1 MEARVVGA
9 FRWAALAA
17 CAVACAQADVLA
29 PSFSRKSYA
38 LSVASLLLFGAAFW
52 LNTRRVPGPQSTPQ
66 AVGLLLAQLPACVVV
81 PELVFVLALE
91 APLVLAGEPLR
102 YWAVLQALATVVILG
117 VHAPFI
123 RTEVTEY
130 EHLSAPVA
138 IGLHILYWL
147 AWQAVLVPAGAL
159 AAHALRSRREIIRLN
174 AELGAT
180 EDLLAEGARSAERVR
195 LTHDLDDALGHHL
208 AELIVYLELAAQ
220 RARPPAAFALR
231 SAQGLSR
238 RLLADVRDILGTL
251 RPEGGGVRV
260 DLGAA
265 LRTLLAGIGGPRLH
279 LALPDRLEVSP
290 LAAHVA
296 FRCVQE
302 AVTNSLRHAGARNV
316 WIELRPGPTDL
327 ALDVRDDGL
336 GAVTLREGHGL
347 IGMRDRVEEAGGEL
361 RIETAPRKGL
371 AVSVRLPL
379 ADPAEPAERQPR
391 TASP

>member
-1 MEARVVGA
+1 MEEKLVGA
-9 FRWAALAA
+9 FRWTALAA
-17 CAVACAQADVLA
+17 CVVACIQADVLA
-29 PSFSRKSYA
+29 PAFSRKSYA
-38 LSVASLLLFGAAFW
+38 LCVATLVLFGAAFW
-52 LNTRRVPGPQSTPQ
+52 LNTRRVQGPQSTPQ
-66 AVGLLLAQLPACVVV
+66 AVGLLLAQLPACAVV
-81 PELVFVLALE
+81 PELVFALALE
-91 APLVLAGEPLR
+91 APLVLAGRSLL
-102 YWAVLQALATVVILG
+102 YWVGLQALATVVILG
-117 VHAPFI
+117 VHAPLV
-123 RTEVTEY
+123 RTEVTDY
-130 EHLSAPVA
+130 EHLSTRVA
-138 IGLHILYWL
+138 VGLHMLYWL
-147 AWQAVLVPAGAL
+147 AWQAVLVPAGTL
-159 AAHALRSRREIIRLN
+159 AAHALRSRRELILRN

-195 LTHDLDDALGHHL
+195 LTHEVDDALGHHL

-220 RARPPAAFALR
+220 RARPPATFALR
-231 SAQGLSR
+231 SGQSLGR
-238 RLLADVRDILGTL
+238 RLLADVRDILGRL

-265 LRTLLAGIGGPRLH
+265 LRTLLAGIEGPQLH

-302 AVTNSLRHAGARNV
+302 AVTNSLKHAEARNV

-327 ALDVRDDGL
+327 ALDIHDDGQ
-336 GAVTLREGHGL
+336 GAITLREGHGL

-379 ADPAEPAERQPR
+379 GDPAEPAEPKPR
-391 TASP
+391 TAGS